1 METHVLIKDE
11 EGLNL
16 ELILDQDEIAVILDK
31 GSLEDYNKE
40 MIFNAIKAAKTH

>member
-1 METHVLIKDE
+1 METHVLINDE

-16 ELILDQDEIAVILDK
+16 ELILDQDEIAAILGK
-31 GSLEDYNKE
+31 GSLEDYHEE